1 MVQLRCLNPSSV
13 PYCDS
18 SRVLF
23 DIINENEIVP
33 CAISRMAL
41 EDVSGGRC
49 FKPADML
56 KSFEK
61 VRARI
66 EALALEKLRVRP
78 EGVTGR
84 LSLWSDDVIEVPT
97 GGLPAASALE
107 VAPL

>member
-1 MVQLRCLNPSSV
+1 MVQLRCLNTTSV

-23 DIINENEIVP
+23 DIADGEDLVP

-41 EDVSGGRC
+41 EDVSGARC

-56 KSFEK
+56 KSFAK

-66 EALALEKLRVRP
+66 EALALEKLRLRP
-78 EGVTGR
+78 DGVTGR
-84 LSLWSDDVIEVPT
+84 LSLWSDDVTETPTGEVP
-97 GGLPAASALE
+97 AAAALE
-107 VAPL
+107 ASTV

>member
-1 MVQLRCLNPSSV
+1 MVQLRCLNQTSV

-23 DIINENEIVP
+23 DITDGNELVP

-49 FKPADML
+49 FKPVDML

-61 VRARI
+61 VRPRI
-66 EALALEKLRVRP
+66 EALALEKLRMRP
-78 EGVTGR
+78 DGVTGR

-97 GGLPAASALE
+97 GSVPAAAALG
-107 VAPL
+107 VAPV

>member
-1 MVQLRCLNPSSV
+1 MVQLRSLDQSSV

-23 DIINENEIVP
+23 DITDGNDVVP

-78 EGVTGR
+78 DGVTGR
-84 LSLWSDDVIEVPT
+84 LSLWSDDVIEVPP
-97 GGLPAASALE
+97 GGVPAAAANRI
-107 VAPL
+107 APV

>member
-1 MVQLRCLNPSSV
+1 MVQLQSHNPSSV

-23 DIINENEIVP
+23 EISDGGELFP

-41 EDVSGGRC
+41 EDIAGGRC

-56 KSFEK
+56 KSFAR
-61 VRARI
+61 VRSRI
-66 EALALEKLRVRP
+66 ETLALEKLRVRP

-84 LSLWSDDVIEVPT
+84 LSLWSDDVIEQPDGT
-97 GGLPAASALE
+97 IPEAAALAAAPA
-107 VAPL
+107 